1 MAKLS
6 RYPLLLALAFA
17 ALSCKLVANL
27 GQTPAPPTFRAQPS
41 HSPTL
46 YLATTAPTTSA
57 PLPSTTPPPT
67 LPVVPG
73 FTFTPTFTPPPSPTE
88 LAPTATIDPSAIAR
102 QLKVFEELW
111 QIVHD
116 RYLYPD
122 FNGLDWE
129 AIGAEYRARI
139 AAGMTDEDFYQSLR
153 EMIRRLGD
161 EHSVF
166 FSPQEAAER
175 DREFQGQYNYVGI
188 GVMTA
193 LIPERQRLAILLVF
207 PGSPAEEAGLRPHD
221 SILSVDGLP
230 VVGESGPLQ
239 NLLRGFEGSIVEL
252 SVQTP
257 GEPPRQVRIT
267 RRAVNAQ
274 LPLPRA
280 ALASPG
286 GKRIGYIFVPTF
298 NDTNIDEMI
307 GQALDELSAGGALE
321 GLIIDNRYNSGGA
334 SDVLLNT
341 LGYFT
346 SGPVGMFI
354 ENREQIL
361 LRAGRQPETRFQNL
375 PLVILIGPGTA
386 SFGEV
391 FAGALKDLGRA
402 YVIGEQTEGNVEVLS
417 IFDLSDGSRAWIAT
431 STFRPLNHPD
441 QNWEESGIIPD
452 LIVYSAWDEFTLET
466 DPAVLSA
473 LQYFDGTLTNTNP

>member
-1 MAKLS
+1 MAKLI
-6 RYPLLLALAFA
+6 RYSGLLALALA
-17 ALSCKLVANL
+17 ILSCKLAANL
-27 GQTPAPPTFRAQPS
+27 RQSPTPPTFNAQPS
-41 HSPTL
+41 QYPTL
-46 YLATTAPTTSA
+46 HLATIAPTATS
-57 PLPSTTPPPT
+57 LPSATLPPT
-67 LPVVPG
+67 LPAAPT
-73 FTFTPTFTPPPSPTE
+73 FTFTPIPSPTE
-88 LAPTATIDPSAIAR
+88 LAPTAALDPNTVAR

-111 QIVHD
+111 QIVRD

-122 FNGLDWE
+122 FNGLNWE
-129 AIGAEYRARI
+129 TVGAEYRSRI
-139 AAGMTDEDFYQSLR
+139 ADGMTDEDFYQTLR

-193 LIPERQRLAILLVF
+193 LIPERQRLVILLTF
-207 PGSPAEEAGLRPHD
+207 PGSPAEEAGLRAHD

-230 VVGESGPLQ
+230 AVDESGPRQ
-239 NLLRGFEGSIVEL
+239 SLLRGPEGSIVEL

-267 RRAVNAQ
+267 RRPVNAQ
-274 LPLPRA
+274 LPLPHT
-280 ALASPG
+280 ALTSPG
-286 GKRIGYIFVPTF
+286 GRRIGYLFIPTF
-298 NDTNIDEMI
+298 NDTFIDEMV

-321 GLIIDNRYNSGGA
+321 GLVIDNRYNGGGA

-346 SGPVGMFI
+346 TGPVGTFI
-354 ENREQIL
+354 ENRQQIQ
-361 LRAGRQPETRFQNL
+361 LRAGRQQETRFQNL
-375 PLVILIGPGTA
+375 PLVVLIGPGTA

-402 YVIGEQTEGNVEVLS
+402 YLIGEQTEGNVEVLS

-431 STFRPLNHPD
+431 STFRPLNHPN
-441 QNWEESGIIPD
+441 QNWEETGIIPD
-452 LIVYSAWDEFTLET
+452 RTVRSAWDEFTLET
-466 DPAVLSA
+466 DPAILSA
-473 LQYFDGTLTNTNP
+473 LQYFDGTLSNANP

>member
-1 MAKLS
+1 MAKLI
-6 RYPLLLALAFA
+6 RYFVLLALAFA
-17 ALSCKLVANL
+17 ALSCKLAANL
-27 GQTPAPPTFRAQPS
+27 DQTPTPQTFRAQPS
-41 HSPTL
+41 PFSTL
-46 YLATTAPTTSA
+46 HLATTAPTAT
-57 PLPSTTPPPT
+57 PLPSATHTFTPPIIPT
-67 LPVVPG
+67 
-73 FTFTPTFTPPPSPTE
+73 FTFTPLPSPTE
-88 LAPTATIDPSAIAR
+88 LAPTAAIDLNAAAR

-111 QIVHD
+111 QIVRE

-129 AIGAEYRARI
+129 AIGAEYRLRI
-139 AAGMTDEDFYQSLR
+139 ASGMTNEEFYQALS

-175 DREFQGQYNYVGI
+175 DLEFQGQYNYVGI

-193 LIPERQRLAILLVF
+193 LIPERQRLTILLIF
-207 PGSPAEEAGLRPHD
+207 PGSPAEEAGLRAHD

-230 VVGESGPLQ
+230 AVDESGPRQ
-239 NLLRGFEGSIVEL
+239 NLLRGPEGSIVEL

-280 ALASPG
+280 ALTTAG
-286 GKRIGYIFVPTF
+286 GKRIGYIFIPTF
-298 NDTNIDEMI
+298 NDTNMDEMI
-307 GQALDELSAGGALE
+307 GQALDELSASGALE
-321 GLIIDNRYNSGGA
+321 GLIIDNRYNAGGA

-346 SGPVGMFI
+346 SGAVGTFI

-361 LRAGRQPETRFQNL
+361 LRAGRQQETRFQNL
-375 PLVILIGPGTA
+375 PLAILIGPGTA

-391 FAGALKDLGRA
+391 FAGALKDLDRA
-402 YVIGEQTEGNVEVLS
+402 YLIGEQTEGNVEVLS
-417 IFDLSDGSRAWIAT
+417 IFNLSDGSRAWIAT
-431 STFRPLNHPD
+431 STFRPLNHPE

-452 LIVYSAWDEFTLET
+452 LIVHSAWDEFTLET

-473 LQYFDGTLTNTNP
+473 LQYFDGILSNANP